1 MNKVINNPK
10 ELIFEFNDLSFRDT
24 NSFSPALFLDRDG
37 VIIKDVG
44 YISYPDDVILEPG
57 VKNLL
62 RVCFEIGLPV
72 IVITNQSGISRG
84 YYKWEDFEKI
94 NQKMFELIGTNNP
107 IIAIYANSH
116 IDDDQNNWRKPNPS
130 MILSASQKYNLNINK
145 SIFVGDRLSDMLAGC
160 RSGIKKLIHLKTG
173 HGYGEYKTILKFCN
187 ADYFCFKDKNS
198 RILFLEDLLE
208 FPYEILNL

>member
-1 MNKVINNPK
+1 MNKLINNPK

-24 NSFSPALFLDRDG
+24 NSLSPALFLDRDG

-44 YISYPDDVILEPG
+44 YISNPDDVILEPG
-57 VKNLL
+57 VENLL
-62 RVCFEIGLPV
+62 RRYFEIGIPV

-84 YYKWEDFEKI
+84 YYKWDDFEKI
-94 NQKMFELIGTNNP
+94 NKKMFELIGTNNP

-116 IDDDQNNWRKPNPS
+116 IEDDENNWRKPNPS

-160 RSGIKKLIHLKTG
+160 RSGIKTLIHLKTG
-173 HGYGEYKTILKFCN
+173 HGYGEYKNILKFCN
-187 ADYFCFKDKNS
+187 EDYFCFKDKNS
-198 RILFLEDLLE
+198 RIFFREDLLQ